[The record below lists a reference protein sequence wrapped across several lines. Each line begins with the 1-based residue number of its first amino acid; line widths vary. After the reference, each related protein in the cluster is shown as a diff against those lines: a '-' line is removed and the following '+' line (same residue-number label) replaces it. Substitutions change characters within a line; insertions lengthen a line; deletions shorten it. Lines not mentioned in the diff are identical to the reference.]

1 MGNISLKARSALNEA
16 AFNYAGFSIRERSDI
31 KLLSVAATSV
41 QKATASSALQAQCGV
56 NWPDIMQS
64 TSQSNTHCL
73 GLQAEQVFIL
83 SQHSD
88 DEHTALAKNLAEQCV
103 VTDQSDSWVTLEVSG
118 ERTRDVLERI
128 CPIDL
133 NEATFSDGCVAR
145 TTMEH
150 LGVIIF
156 RQGESYLML
165 SARSSADSFLHS
177 LTQSADF
184 VI

>member
-16 AFNYAGFSIRERSDI
+16 SFDYEGFSIRERSDI
-31 KLLSVAATSV
+31 KLLSVAATSA
-41 QKATASSALQAQCGV
+41 QKAASSNALQAQCGV
-56 NWPDIMQS
+56 SWPDITRS
-64 TSQSNTHCL
+64 TSQASTHCL
-73 GLQAEQVFIL
+73 GLQAEQLFVL

-88 DEHTALAKNLAEQCV
+88 DEHITLAKKLAEHCV

-133 NEATFSDGCVAR
+133 NEATFSNGNVAR

-156 RQGESYLML
+156 RQGESFLML

-177 LTQSADF
+177 LIQSADF